1 MMEAASQSITW
12 RCSRDVRS
20 AASPINSSHSTHG
33 RRRAGAPRGFWSG
46 AKTPSDAVGLRV
58 IVGFKFLKAGL
69 ELAFGILVLWLV
81 ATGFTDRLMA
91 AATQFRHHV
100 AEPWSVD
107 LAQLLMHTA
116 TVRHLRVI
124 ALAALIDGASSLV
137 EGWALFQR
145 FWWSGWLIVCTTSA
159 AIPLEV
165 IAVIRHPNVI
175 RSALLVANVLIVGYL
190 IHRRA
195 AVTT

>member
-1 MMEAASQSITW
+1 MPA
-12 RCSRDVRS
+12 
-20 AASPINSSHSTHG
+20 AASPMSRSSSTHG
-33 RRRAGAPRGFWSG
+33 RRPADAPRGFWSG
-46 AKTPSDAVGLRV
+46 AGAPSEAVGLRV

-100 AEPWSVD
+100 AEAWSVD
-107 LAQLLMHTA
+107 LAQLLIHTA

-137 EGWALFQR
+137 EGWALFRR

-175 RSALLVANVLIVGYL
+175 RSALLVANVLIVIYL
-190 IHRRA
+190 VHRRA
-195 AVTT
+195 AVTATRDAIGSRRQP